1 MKIGIIHTA
10 FIGDIVLTGL
20 LIEGLY
26 QAKHEIIFFTKSKTS
41 QIVQN
46 DERISK
52 VVILNKPQ
60 GFKKLVSFKQMVQ
73 QIKAEHLDA
82 LICPHRSLTTTL
94 CAYFSNVPLT
104 IGFSNATFSR
114 LYTIT
119 KPYDQTKHEYLR
131 YFSLIPE
138 ILCDRTTLD
147 RIKQI
152 GRPIL
157 QPKKLP
163 APSDIYNENQDYFVI
178 ALGTI
183 WASKKYIASYMQ
195 EICNSILSE
204 YPTLTCYLTGD
215 KNDLEI
221 CENFLKNIKPS
232 HKTRVINTAGRLNI
246 PHFFNIIQHAKFVL
260 SNDSSPQHLTSAFN
274 VPIIVFW
281 GPTSS
286 ETGFGPVAEKQL
298 VISHK
303 TLFGHNLPCQP
314 CGTHGAKKCP
324 KKHHLCMK
332 KMTPQL
338 VIPKIKQFLHSL
350 LT

>member
-26 QAKHEIIFFTKSKTS
+26 QTKHEIIFFTKSKTS

-46 DERISK
+46 DQRISK
-52 VVILNKPQ
+52 VVILNKPNN
-60 GFKKLVSFKQMVQ
+60 FKRFFFLKQMIA
-73 QIKAEHLDA
+73 QIRAEHLDV

-94 CAYFSNVPLT
+94 CAYFSGVPLT
-104 IGFSNATFSR
+104 IGFQNATLSG
-114 LYTIT
+114 LYKIT
-119 KPYDQTKHEYLR
+119 KPYEQDMHEYLR
-131 YFSLIPE
+131 YFSLIPDT
-138 ILCDRTTLD
+138 ICDRATLD
-147 RIKQI
+147 LVRQI

-157 QPKKLP
+157 RPKKI
-163 APSDIYNENQDYFVI
+163 STQSNIYNENKEYFII
-178 ALGTI
+178 ALGSV
-183 WASKKYIASYMQ
+183 WASKKYISSYML
-195 EICNSILSE
+195 EICEYILSA

-215 KNDLEI
+215 QNDTEL
-221 CENFLKNIKPS
+221 CEKFLKNINKS
-232 HKTRVINTAGRLNI
+232 HKTRVINTAGQLNI
-246 PHFFNIIQHAKFVL
+246 PHFLNIIQHAKFIL
-260 SNDSSPQHLTSAFN
+260 SNDSSPLHLASAFN
-274 VPIIVFW
+274 VPIIAFW

-286 ETGFGPVAEKQL
+286 EVGFGPLSEKQL

-338 VIPKIKQFLHSL
+338 VIPKIKQFLRSFIV
-350 LT
+350 